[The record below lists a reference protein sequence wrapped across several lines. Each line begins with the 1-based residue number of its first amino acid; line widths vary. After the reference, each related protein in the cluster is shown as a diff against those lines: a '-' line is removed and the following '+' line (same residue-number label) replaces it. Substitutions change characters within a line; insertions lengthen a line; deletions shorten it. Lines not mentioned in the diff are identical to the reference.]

1 MSQTLTKIIKNA
13 GGGGKHYLFVAG
25 ATSLLKNKIV
35 I

>member
-13 GGGGKHYLFVAG
+13 GGGKHYLFVAG